1 MKGRIKNMLTEKEK
15 YVVLKILADGK
26 PHGLQELCSAIQRK
40 VFIRDI
46 SQATFVRWVF
56 GKDDFMFQVDGA
68 LHQQSIIHKIK
79 DYENK
84 GSF

>member
-1 MKGRIKNMLTEKEK
+1 MLTKKEK

-26 PHGLQELCSAIQRK
+26 PHGLQELCSAIQRQ
-40 VFIRDI
+40 VGVRDV

-68 LHQQSIIHKIK
+68 LHQQSIISKVK
-79 DYENK
+79 AYENNE
-84 GSF
+84 F